1 MNIPAFDSKS
11 CVLCHPVRSS
21 SSLPVEREAKK
32 PRRASSHLIPHWVLC
47 PDHPTYMYCTD
58 WLVLVVYGRSPMSR
72 RAGRTSGEHLPTHA
86 NCLLLPLPPFLTDW
100 SRISPHHTAQHLRSR
115 VEVCIFYQVTYR
127 LSGLPFAYVWQV
139 FPCMGAFGV
148 HGIPPKL
155 LVLLSNPG
163 RQASL
168 IPLSQEFWP
177 LTNGFSNQETQLGNL
192 WMGPRHSRKKE
203 REREVF
209 NYLIL
214 QY

>member
-1 MNIPAFDSKS
+1 MPRSPYVH
-11 CVLCHPVRSS
+11 VLHRLTGLGGLWQV
-21 SSLPVEREAKK
+21 
-32 PRRASSHLIPHWVLC
+32 
-47 PDHPTYMYCTD
+47 
-58 WLVLVVYGRSPMSR
+58 PMSR

-177 LTNGFSNQETQLGNL
+177 LTNGFSNQETQLGN
-192 WMGPRHSRKKE
+192 R
-203 REREVF
+203 
-209 NYLIL
+209 
-214 QY
+214 